1 MKLNRGRFQRL
12 LATLFTLPILLT
24 TLQQGVV
31 AAAGHEA
38 AAIQSNQSTQLTN
51 VVVSGQPLNSKTKPI
66 LINGKLMVPLKPF
79 ADAVGATYQW
89 DVKKKL
95 VMLKKWAEPVQLK
108 ERSRKDQQQLTY
120 EVLDKELYIPLRDV
134 SLELGY
140 TLEKTNTQIRVQP
153 PIYGEIKEQIYE
165 GDLVTAREA
174 LIRLDRRSVHPFI
187 EAHFPNTELLSSV
200 YMFPQGEA
208 LRYFTVNG
216 DVLSL
221 IEVKDG
227 FPIVTYQ
234 GYVGPPFDKQFTME
248 YDPLEL
254 FLNNKAK
261 NQWGTYPKL
270 NKPLIY
276 EFTTGWGDSSTTFY
290 GRITTD
296 HKEELLG
303 TAGDPVTGLPANA
316 KQIMKT
322 FKLPWESRTDAQQ
335 VLE

>member
-12 LATLFTLPILLT
+12 LAALFTLPILLPT
-24 TLQQGVV
+24 MQQGVV

-89 DVKKKL
+89 DAKKKL
-95 VMLKKWAEPVQLK
+95 VMLKKWAEPLQLK

-134 SLELGY
+134 SLEFGY

-174 LIRLDRRSVHPFI
+174 LIRLDTRSIHPFI

-221 IEVKDG
+221 MH
-227 FPIVTYQ
+227 Y
-234 GYVGPPFDKQFTME
+234 
-248 YDPLEL
+248 
-254 FLNNKAK
+254 FLWA
-261 NQWGTYPKL
+261 Y
-270 NKPLIY
+270 Y
-276 EFTTGWGDSSTTFY
+276 YRS
-290 GRITTD
+290 
-296 HKEELLG
+296 
-303 TAGDPVTGLPANA
+303 
-316 KQIMKT
+316 
-322 FKLPWESRTDAQQ
+322 
-335 VLE
+335 